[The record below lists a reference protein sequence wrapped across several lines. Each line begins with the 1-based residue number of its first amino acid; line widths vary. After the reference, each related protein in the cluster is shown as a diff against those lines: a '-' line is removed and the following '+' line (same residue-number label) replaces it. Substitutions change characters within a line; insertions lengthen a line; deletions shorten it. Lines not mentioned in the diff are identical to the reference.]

1 MLYVLG
7 GVTILL
13 VLSTAYFLA
22 LPLIRGRTS
31 AAPTHDETLSPTPVA
46 QLRKLRQ
53 RPGLW
58 GYRVESHCRA
68 ASGLAGRRYPIEHDA
83 PLPAENC
90 EIGRCRC
97 ILAGLPEQRRIID
110 RRNGFDRRRT
120 IRMEASE
127 RRTDRPRRKADLNMW
142 GGYGHL

>member
-1 MLYVLG
+1 MLYVLAA
-7 GVTILL
+7 VTILL
-13 VLSTAYFLA
+13 VILAVYFVA
-22 LPLIRGRTS
+22 LPLIRGRAS
-31 AAPTHDETLSPTPVA
+31 ASPATDDTLLPTPRA

-68 ASGLAGRRYPIEHDA
+68 ASCLAGRRYPIEDEP
-83 PLPAENC
+83 PLPAVNC

-110 RRNGFDRRRT
+110 RRSGFDRRRT
-120 IRMEASE
+120 IRMETSE
-127 RRTDRPRRKADLNMW
+127 RRTDRPRRKADLNSW